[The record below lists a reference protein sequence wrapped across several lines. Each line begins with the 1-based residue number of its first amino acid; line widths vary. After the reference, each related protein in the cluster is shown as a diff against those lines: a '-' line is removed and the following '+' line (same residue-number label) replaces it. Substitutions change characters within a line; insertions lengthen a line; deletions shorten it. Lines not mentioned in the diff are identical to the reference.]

1 MIRQF
6 LKKRRRGAMAMV
18 AVVGMMPVSAM
29 LNANINTS
37 QIIEDRRHA
46 QDAADALAKTHGV
59 WSARALNVIAMN
71 NVTSTQLLTVAI
83 GSEALDQALLQLM
96 ATAGL
101 QAGAITVHGL
111 IECAPLFPELLS
123 NLAWGAFCGSY
134 HGLAA
139 RPAVT
144 AGIKAIEVR
153 NRFAPDHGVAVARKA
168 LAAIDGMNKELI
180 ARHPRAMREISTDY
194 ARFLG
199 INDHHFA
206 NPCGDPL
213 NRGCRQTNST
223 DGMALPL
230 VPGGFPEQIE
240 RCLAMDNGAIGRKPL
255 LVHTTF
261 PERGFPAGKGPMRD
275 GGSQRRPAVVDHI
288 NAVTD
293 IGVILADYDRFYKSA
308 LADLPRHPLHGP
320 GTAFPRPVFLRSSP
334 HLYSWIEVGIM
345 RSMRMFPSFFDRN
358 PARSLPLAMYRDKQ
372 RRNGPNDFTQT
383 FQFKHF
389 TLCPTAGLPRP
400 FPLLPIPLLTQA
412 PDLWK
417 LPGVSPAG
425 RALDRTPD
433 QMDDAFRI
441 LAFAQKEQAN
451 RLDMMIP
458 YLGGQV
464 SEGDTAPHTAYG
476 QVGLYN
482 PDGASLYS
490 QSWKARLMPATR
502 MDDVSQAA
510 TNLNREATAAFDP
523 LASALRSVADQAT
536 WRRIHAH

>member
-1 MIRQF
+1 MIRRF
-6 LKKRRRGAMAMV
+6 LRKRRRGAMAMV
-18 AVVGMMPVSAM
+18 AVIGMMPVSAM

-37 QIIEDRRHA
+37 QIIEDRRLT

-83 GSEALDQALLQLM
+83 GSEALDQALIQLS

-101 QAGAITVHGL
+101 QVTAIAGHAL
-111 IECAPLFPELLS
+111 IECAPRFGEPIS
-123 NLAWGAFCGSY
+123 DFAWGLYCGGY
-134 HGLAA
+134 HAMA
-139 RPAVT
+139 TRPAAT
-144 AGIKAIEVR
+144 AIIR
-153 NRFAPDHGVAVARKA
+153 SIDIRTRFAPDHGVSVARKA

-180 ARHPRAMREISTDY
+180 ARHPRAMREISADY
-194 ARFLG
+194 VQFLG
-199 INDHHFA
+199 VDTHHFA
-206 NPCGDPL
+206 DPCSDPL
-213 NRGCRQTNST
+213 NRGCRSTNSA

-230 VPGGFPEQIE
+230 EEGGIFEVIE
-240 RCLAMDNGAIGRKPL
+240 RCMAMERGTQGIGPATI
-255 LVHTTF
+255 HSTF
-261 PERGFPAGKGPMRD
+261 RARGFPSGQGPMRVD
-275 GGSQRRPAVVDHI
+275 GRTGKPEVMRHI
-288 NAVTD
+288 NRTTD
-293 IGVILADYDRFYKSA
+293 IGRLLADYDRYYKSGYA
-308 LADLPRHPLHGP
+308 ELPRHPTRGLGP
-320 GTAFPRPVFLRSSP
+320 TPPKNLFIMPSWD
-334 HLYSWIEVGIM
+334 LYSPTELMMQARM
-345 RSMRMFPSFFDRN
+345 RLTIFAFDPN
-358 PARSLPLAMYRDKQ
+358 PARSIPLAMYRDKQ

-383 FQFKHF
+383 FAFKHF
-389 TLCPTAGLPRP
+389 TLCPTAGFPSPL
-400 FPLLPIPLLTQA
+400 PLLPIPLLTTA

-441 LAFAQKEQAN
+441 LAFAQKDQST

-458 YLGGQV
+458 YLSGQV
-464 SEGDTAPHTAYG
+464 SAGDTAPHTAYG

-490 QSWKARLMPATR
+490 QSWRARLMPATR

-510 TNLNREATAAFDP
+510 DNLNREATAAFDP
-523 LASALRSVADQAT
+523 LASALGNVADQAT